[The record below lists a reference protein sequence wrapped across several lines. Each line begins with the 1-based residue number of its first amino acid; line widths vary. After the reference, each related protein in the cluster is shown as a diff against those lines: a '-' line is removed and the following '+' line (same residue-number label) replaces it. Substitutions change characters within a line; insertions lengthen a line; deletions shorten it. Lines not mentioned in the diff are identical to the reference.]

1 MLVLGRKYL
10 EMWNLVNCMQIIM
23 TITTIT
29 LSFFDSG
36 KDYTVNTIAALAIF
50 TIYLNLF
57 YIVRVNDD
65 YAWFIMLLTKTVYD
79 IKAMLVMY
87 FICLCTFATTSTVL
101 NQSRKSDSDTEVVV
115 SAFDNQLLN
124 SLLT

>member
-1 MLVLGRKYL
+1 
-10 EMWNLVNCMQIIM
+10 M

-29 LSFFDSG
+29 FSLFDSG
-36 KDYTVNTIAALAIF
+36 KNYTLSTIAALAIF
-50 TIYLNLF
+50 VIYLNLF

-65 YAWFIMLLTKTVYD
+65 YAWFIMLLTKTVDD
-79 IKAMLVMY
+79 IKPMLKMY

-101 NQSRKSDSDTEVVV
+101 NQSRSSDTEVVV
-115 SAFDNQLLN
+115 GAFDNQLLN